1 MTTPEERLPT
11 KREMAEEGDGV
22 VVGPGVV
29 TTKSQAKGGL
39 AGIAL
44 GGFLGALLGAILGAF
59 IFGGVFGIVITAIC
73 FAFAGGTIGVLL
85 GGAKAS
91 EGNVSP
97 TSPADN

>member
-1 MTTPEERLPT
+1 
-11 KREMAEEGDGV
+11 MAEEGDGV
-22 VVGPGVV
+22 VVGPGLV

-44 GGFLGALLGAILGAF
+44 GGVAGAIVGALIGLIV
-59 IFGGVFGIVITAIC
+59 FGGLFGILITAIS

-91 EGNVSP
+91 EANVSP